1 MSAQF
6 VKNLAS
12 LPGLLWLCLLLC
24 PLVAGAQITNVW
36 TYPSA
41 DSFVR
46 ALDPTS
52 NFGKAGALAVSGALA
67 RNDIGDTNGEYDSFI
82 RFPTDGLK
90 KALNAALGSNN
101 WKLTGVELRLS
112 EDSDPDNPIFNR
124 GVGAFEIRWVS
135 STNWVEGSGTP
146 KSNRT
151 TGITYQQVPAL
162 LDPLKD
168 VSLGQFTNSGADL
181 HLAFTLPLADALVT
195 NILAGRAL
203 NFYLAPVTPT
213 IGFTFYSRNFPNGL
227 YRAAFDVTAVA
238 ILPFI
243 QHIVPVSSN
252 QLAISF
258 SVSSN
263 MTCQLESSLS
273 FASSSSWTPIFTAA
287 PAPTNRD
294 LTIFDTVTNSQLFY
308 RLLSRP

>member
-1 MSAQF
+1 MSARA

-12 LPGLLWLCLLLC
+12 LPGLLWLFLLFC
-24 PLVAGAQITNVW
+24 PLRAEAQTTNVW

-41 DSFVR
+41 DAFLR

-67 RNDIGDTNGEYDSFI
+67 KNETGDTNGEYDSFI

-101 WKLTGVELRLS
+101 WRITGVELRLS

-124 GVGAFEIRWVS
+124 GVGTFEIRWLA
-135 STNWVEGSGTP
+135 STNWVEGTGTP
-146 KSNRT
+146 KSDRT
-151 TGITYQQVPAL
+151 NGITYQQLPAL

-181 HLAFTLPLADALVT
+181 HLSFLLPLADVLVT
-195 NILAGRAL
+195 NILAGTEL
-203 NFYLAPVTPT
+203 NLYLAPVSPT
-213 IGFTFYSRNFPNGL
+213 IGFTFYGRNFPNGIF
-227 YRAAFDVTAVA
+227 RAMFAVTAVA
-238 ILPFI
+238 IVPVI
-243 QHIVPVSSN
+243 QHIGSVSSN
-252 QLAISF
+252 QVAISF

-263 MTCQLESSLS
+263 MTFQLQSSPSLGS
-273 FASSSSWTPIFTAA
+273 TTGWTPIFTAD
-287 PAPTNRD
+287 PAPTNRSV
-294 LTIFDTVTNSQLFY
+294 TVFDTLTNSHTFY